1 MLARKNVLLISVAY
15 IVYLVSLFA
24 IGMFCHNSWCEMR
37 EDGILVLT
45 LYALFPL
52 AIIFFLSLIT
62 YRMKEEIFRAWWNFA
77 RWLVPVIIIATITIQ
92 FMPRNGG
99 FFNMDALIYLLVLA
113 PLYAILILGSLWRIF
128 RTYRKL
134 KKVS

>member
-1 MLARKNVLLISVAY
+1 MITLFLAFLFSLGSDLCYSTPICREIDESKIVDFFNSDFLLAVF
-15 IVYLVSLFA
+15 VSPPIFLF
-24 IGMFCHNSWCEMR
+24 
-37 EDGILVLT
+37 
-45 LYALFPL
+45 
-52 AIIFFLSLIT
+52 SLIT

-77 RWLVPVIIIATITIQ
+77 RWMVPIIILATIIIQ

-99 FFNMDALIYLLVLA
+99 FFNMDSLIYLFVLA
-113 PLYAILILGSLWRIF
+113 PLYAILILVSLWRIF